1 MGVLNG
7 KSVIVTGAGRG
18 LGRAYAVFMA
28 REGARVVVND
38 IDGPEAE
45 DAAREIEQAGGEAA
59 AHAGNVGDWT
69 AAAELVDLCASR
81 FGGPDAVVNNAGV
94 THAASFENETE
105 EQLDRIIKANL
116 KGTFA
121 VAHHA
126 VKRMMARRSGS
137 IVNVTSGAQAGYV
150 QRSAYAASKGAVAAM
165 TYTWALELAPYGI
178 RVNAVS
184 PTAQTRMS
192 EPLPEGA
199 EPPPL
204 RRPENVAP
212 LVAYL
217 ASDAA
222 RRVTGQVARLD
233 RNVLSLFSHPR
244 PIASAVNTQ
253 GWSLEAIQEH
263 FTTTVGARL
272 EPIGVTA
279 RGYQFQDGL
288 G

>member
-1 MGVLNG
+1 MGILDG
-7 KSVIVTGAGRG
+7 KRVIVTGAGRG

-38 IDGPEAE
+38 VDGPEAE
-45 DAAREIEQAGGEAA
+45 ETAREIELAGGGAV
-59 AHAGNVGDWT
+59 AHTGNVGDWD
-69 AAAELVDLCASR
+69 AAADLVERCASR

-94 THAASFENETE
+94 THAAPFEDETKDN
-105 EQLDRIIKANL
+105 LDRIIEANL

-126 VKRMMARRSGS
+126 AKRMVERRSGS
-137 IVNVTSGAQAGYV
+137 IVNVTSGAQAGYP
-150 QRSAYAASKGAVAAM
+150 QRSVYAASKAAVAAM

-192 EPLPEGA
+192 DPLPEGA

-222 RRVTGQVARLD
+222 GRVTGQVVRLD

-244 PIASAVNTQ
+244 PTAPTVNLQ
-253 GWSLEAIQEH
+253 GWTLEAIREH
-263 FTTTVGARL
+263 FAKTVGARL

-279 RGYQFQDGL
+279 RSYQFPHGL

>member
-1 MGVLNG
+1 M
-7 KSVIVTGAGRG
+7 
-18 LGRAYAVFMA
+18 
-28 REGARVVVND
+28 
-38 IDGPEAE
+38 
-45 DAAREIEQAGGEAA
+45 
-59 AHAGNVGDWT
+59 
-69 AAAELVDLCASR
+69 
-81 FGGPDAVVNNAGV
+81 
-94 THAASFENETE
+94 
-105 EQLDRIIKANL
+105 
-116 KGTFA
+116 
-121 VAHHA
+121 AHHA
-126 VKRMMARRSGS
+126 VKRMIARRSGS

-150 QRSAYAASKGAVAAM
+150 QRSAYAASKAAVAAM

-192 EPLPEGA
+192 EPLPAGA

-212 LVAYL
+212 LVTYL

-222 RRVTGQVARLD
+222 SRVTGQVVRLD

-244 PIASAVNTQ
+244 PTAQVVNVQ
-253 GWSLEAIQEH
+253 GWTLEAIQGH
-263 FTTTVGARL
+263 FAKTVGARL

-279 RGYQFQDGL
+279 RSCQFPQGL

>member
-1 MGVLNG
+1 MGILDG

-38 IDGPEAE
+38 VDGPEAE
-45 DAAREIEQAGGEAA
+45 ETAREIELAGGDAV
-59 AHAGNVGDWT
+59 AHTGNVGDWDT
-69 AAAELVDLCASR
+69 AADLIDLCASQ
-81 FGGPDAVVNNAGV
+81 FGGPDAVVNNAGI
-94 THAASFENETE
+94 THAAPFETE
-105 EQLDRIIKANL
+105 TKENLDRIIEANL

-126 VKRMMARRSGS
+126 VKRMMERRRGS
-137 IVNVTSGAQAGYV
+137 IVNVTSGAQAGYPR
-150 QRSAYAASKGAVAAM
+150 RSAYAASKAAVAAM

-192 EPLPEGA
+192 DPLPEGA

-222 RRVTGQVARLD
+222 RRVTGQVVRLD

-244 PIASAVNTQ
+244 PTASTVNLQ
-253 GWSLEAIQEH
+253 GWTVEAIREH
-263 FTTTVGARL
+263 FAKTVGARL

-279 RGYQFQDGL
+279 PAYQFPQGL

>member
-1 MGVLNG
+1 MGVLDG

-38 IDGPEAE
+38 VDGDEAE
-45 DAAREIEQAGGEAA
+45 KTAREIEQAGGEGT
-59 AHAGNVGDWT
+59 AHTGNVGDWDV
-69 AAAELVDLCASR
+69 AGELVEVCASR

-94 THAASFENETE
+94 THAAPFEQETE
-105 EQLDRIIKANL
+105 EWLDRIVEANL

-126 VKRMMARRSGS
+126 TKRMIERRSGS

-150 QRSAYAASKGAVAAM
+150 QRSAYAASKAAVAAM

-192 EPLPEGA
+192 DPLPEGA

-212 LVAYL
+212 LAAYL

-222 RRVTGQVARLD
+222 SRVTGQVVRLD

-244 PIASAVNTQ
+244 PTASTVNLQ
-253 GWSLEAIQEH
+253 GWTVEAIREH
-263 FTTTVGARL
+263 FARTVGARL

-279 RGYQFQDGL
+279 SEYQFRHGL